1 MKIMDKFCAIVKGYL
16 YRRNNLPN
24 SIKFLQKILINNNFS
39 LNNENDDGRTNSS
52 NDENIIIQI
61 IKNNVNNNRLWI
73 PNKRH
78 WFDISIKDYHYGWLP
93 INIKTTKI
101 ITSDNI
107 GNLAMC
113 LYSLTNENMDLHKSY
128 NNGIISK
135 KLINHLKENNLNFE
149 WKKDYY
155 FLVINK
161 NNNNDIIINS
171 YKGFNNL
178 TPNINN
184 LPFQI
189 KWRNNR
195 DFIYYDIFQIKKKL
209 LQVLQK
215 PKESWKETFL
225 NEIRNI
231 Y

>member
-1 MKIMDKFCAIVKGYL
+1 MINTLSNFLTLNGCYSSPKTNTKKVLSPFEESLDKLMEKVASNFKSKDELVIVHPK
-16 YRRNNLPN
+16 
-24 SIKFLQKILINNNFS
+24 K
-39 LNNENDDGRTNSS
+39 DDIVA
-52 NDENIIIQI
+52 EF
-61 IKNNVNNNRLWI
+61 VNG
-73 PNKRH
+73 K
-78 WFDISIKDYHYGWLP
+78 
-93 INIKTTKI
+93 
-101 ITSDNI
+101 
-107 GNLAMC
+107 
-113 LYSLTNENMDLHKSY
+113 EDLV
-128 NNGIISK
+128 
-135 KLINHLKENNLNFE
+135 NHLKENNLNFE